1 MAGPGAHETEND
13 LVLRPPSK
21 GLLARMALVVLTI
34 TALLVA
40 RPALNHAAAAGVLLR
55 VSGGAD
61 TLGLRDWR
69 TVPIKRETISF
80 PVQGTPAQAYRYSPV
95 EGLSTVGI
103 VLVHGVHYRGMDEER
118 LARFAEA
125 IAKTGI
131 TVLTPH
137 VPSLADYRI
146 DHAAV
151 VEIGAAAHELR
162 HELGEKHPVGVM
174 GVSFAGSLALLA
186 ATDPEWAA
194 DIAYVVTVGSYDDLG
209 RVCRFYATGSIER
222 PDGTVATLRP
232 HEYGPVV
239 WVYAHLEDFFPP
251 DGIEDVREVLKSWLH
266 EEKDQAREAARHLP
280 DAARAKLEA
289 LFAGDFSKA
298 VPDLA
303 ADVDRHAKD
312 LDALSP
318 HGHLDALRVAVF
330 ALHGSDDHLI
340 PPSETLWLAH
350 DVPPGMLA
358 FALITRALTHVEIG
372 EQATFAERFQTIH
385 FMAGILAAARHASQ

>member
-1 MAGPGAHETEND
+1 MVGPGTRETENE
-13 LVLRPPSK
+13 LALPRPSK
-21 GLLARMALVVLTI
+21 GLLVRMALVVMTI

-55 VSGGAD
+55 ISGGAD
-61 TLGLRDWR
+61 TMGLRDWR
-69 TVPIKRETISF
+69 TVPIKRETITF
-80 PVQGTPAQAYRYSPV
+80 PMEGGAARAYRYSP
-95 EGLSTVGI
+95 EAGLSTVGM

-118 LARFAEA
+118 LVRFAEA

-137 VPSLADYRI
+137 IPSLADYRI

-151 VEIGAAAHELR
+151 VGIGAAAHELR
-162 HELGEKHPVGVM
+162 EELGGAHAVGVM

-186 ATDPEWAA
+186 AADPAWGA

-222 PDGTVATLRP
+222 PDGTKVTLHP
-232 HEYGPVV
+232 HDYGPVV

-251 DGIEDVREVLKSWLH
+251 EEIEDVRDVLKSWLH
-266 EEKDQAREAARHLP
+266 EEKDKAREAAGRLP
-280 DAARAKLEA
+280 DAARGKLLA
-289 LFAGDFSKA
+289 LFAGDLSKA

-303 ADVDRHAKD
+303 ADVDRHAED

-318 HGHLDALRVAVF
+318 HGHIDKLHVAVF

-358 FALITRALTHVEIG
+358 YALITSALTHVEIG
-372 EQATFAERFQTIH
+372 AQATFAERFQTIH